1 MEKIDLETFQNSE
14 GVQLN
19 KIFNKNKNKL
29 T

>member
-1 MEKIDLETFQNSE
+1 MEKIDLEIFQNSE